1 MRAFHGEGKAA
12 AAVYADDDRNG
23 RTRLQALRLSVKR
36 LTEFHDVHTVLTQR
50 RANRRT
56 GISLTGRY
64 LQLDIGGYFLSH
76 KKCYSIGVS
85 ASGRMWIKLTS
96 TAPLSALIE
105 PFKRANARH
114 D

>member
-64 LQLDIGGYFLSH
+64 LQLDIGGYFLIH
-76 KKCYSIGVS
+76 KICSPMGVS
-85 ASGRMWIKLTS
+85 ASGRLWLNL
-96 TAPLSALIE
+96 PPSAALLHL
-105 PFKRANARH
+105 FDSLKRAN
-114 D
+114 